1 MLEEGSLQA
10 ALKEIVPQAFQATL
24 FRCVSLR
31 ALLGLVND
39 PTGKLLITR
48 PNPDFLYAGGP
59 VIGGGRF
66 TSLFGENF
74 FRRAVPRKWS
84 LVRAIGRWGIFQ
96 EWHDI
101 GASRRPEDLL
111 RFYCTRL

>member
-1 MLEEGSLQA
+1 MLGELAPVYVQQRRNGNKYE
-10 ALKEIVPQAFQATL
+10 
-24 FRCVSLR
+24 RR
-31 ALLGLVND
+31 
-39 PTGKLLITR
+39 TGNKRGI
-48 PNPDFLYAGGP
+48 
-59 VIGGGRF
+59 